1 VFTGLIRHHGVLTAR
16 SPHRI
21 TVDCPTLRPQL
32 SVGDSVAVMGVCLTV
47 AELHAGSFSAD
58 LLPETA
64 LKSTLGSLT
73 IGSPVNLEPALRAS
87 DSIGGHFVQGH
98 VDGTTRLLER
108 HETGQGSWRFVFE
121 LPDWLAPLTA
131 DGGSIAVDGVSLTL
145 QELGAA
151 RFVVAV
157 IPTTFRET
165 TLGNTPP
172 GALVNIEADMLVK
185 AVRGAGHPQHPATD
199 SISSERL
206 VRWGYGE

>member
-1 VFTGLIRHHGVLTAR
+1 VFTGLIKHRGALTAR
-16 SPHRI
+16 APHRLM
-21 TVDCPTLRPQL
+21 VDCPTLRPQL

-47 AELHAGSFSAD
+47 AELHNSSFSAD

-64 LKSTLGSLT
+64 LKSTLGSLV
-73 IGSPVNLEPALRAS
+73 IGSRVNLEPALRAS

-98 VDGTTRLLER
+98 VDGTARLLER
-108 HETGQGSWRFVFE
+108 HETGQGNWRFVFE
-121 LPDWLAPLTA
+121 LPEWLGPLTVE
-131 DGGSIAVDGVSLTL
+131 GGSIAVDGVSLTL
-145 QELGAA
+145 RELGKA
-151 RFVVAV
+151 RFALAV

-185 AVRGAGHPQHPATD
+185 AVRGAGPPQRPATD